1 MAKKKYS
8 INWEDDLPV
17 SFEVNGV
24 KYESIEDVP
33 NEGDR
38 RKLEAML
45 NSSFDADFNDAEFEQ
60 LRKDTERIRKFP
72 IEKVIL
78 WIFSG
83 VAAIMLFVA
92 GISTLGA
99 VSKINKE
106 VSATGNVIDM
116 IERREYVNEQDR
128 VVREYYYP
136 VIEYIS
142 NDGKSHTV
150 QLTEGSQT
158 PSYDI
163 GDEVTVLYDPEHPL
177 DARIDSFGSSALM
190 WVLPGITGVSGSAF
204 LVAVLVVW
212 KVMMPDQDGELPA

>member
-24 KYESIEDVP
+24 QYESIEDVP

-38 RKLEAML
+38 RELEAMMD
-45 NSSFDADFNDAEFEQ
+45 SSFDVDFNDAEFEQ
-60 LRKDTERIRKFP
+60 LRKDTEQISKFP
-72 IEKVIL
+72 VEKVIL
-78 WIFSG
+78 WIFTG
-83 VAAIMLFVA
+83 VAVLMLSIA
-92 GISTLGA
+92 GISSLSA
-99 VSKINKE
+99 ISKISRE
-106 VSATGNVIDM
+106 ASAPGLVVDM

-136 VIEYIS
+136 VIEYVS

-158 PSYDI
+158 PSYEI

-190 WVLPGITGVSGSAF
+190 WVLPGITGVLGIAF

-212 KVMMPDQDGELPA
+212 KVMMPERDTEL

>member
-163 GDEVTVLYDPEHPL
+163 GDEVTVLHDPEHPL

-190 WVLPGITGVSGSAF
+190 WVLPGITGVLGSAF

>member
-60 LRKDTERIRKFP
+60 LRKDTERIRNFP

-83 VAAIMLFVA
+83 VAAVMLFVA
-92 GISTLGA
+92 GISALGA

-158 PSYDI
+158 PSYEI

-190 WVLPGITGVSGSAF
+190 WVLPGITGVLGSAF
-204 LVAVLVVW
+204 LMAVLVVW
-212 KVMMPDQDGELPA
+212 KVMMPEQDGALPA

>member
-190 WVLPGITGVSGSAF
+190 WVLPGITGVLGSAF
-204 LVAVLVVW
+204 LMAVLVVW
-212 KVMMPDQDGELPA
+212 KVMMPEQDGALPA

>member
-24 KYESIEDVP
+24 QYESIEDVP

-38 RKLEAML
+38 RKLEAMMD
-45 NSSFDADFNDAEFEQ
+45 SSFDVDFNDAEFEQ
-60 LRKDTERIRKFP
+60 LRKDTEQISKFP
-72 IEKVIL
+72 VEKVIL
-78 WIFSG
+78 WIFTG
-83 VAAIMLFVA
+83 VSVLMLSIA
-92 GISTLGA
+92 GISSLSA
-99 VSKINKE
+99 ISKISRE
-106 VSATGNVIDM
+106 ASAPGLVVDM

-136 VIEYIS
+136 VIEYVS
-142 NDGKSHTV
+142 NDGKGHTV

-158 PSYDI
+158 PSYEI

-177 DARIDSFGSSALM
+177 DARIDSFGSSALI
-190 WVLPGITGVSGSAF
+190 WVLPGITGVLGVAF

-212 KVMMPDQDGELPA
+212 KVMMPERDTEL

>member
-60 LRKDTERIRKFP
+60 LRKDTERIRNFP

-190 WVLPGITGVSGSAF
+190 WVLPGITGVLGSAF
-204 LVAVLVVW
+204 LMAVLVVW

>member
-60 LRKDTERIRKFP
+60 LRKDTERIRNFP

-158 PSYDI
+158 PSYEI

-190 WVLPGITGVSGSAF
+190 WVLPGITGVLGSAF

>member
-24 KYESIEDVP
+24 QYESIEDVP

-38 RKLEAML
+38 RKLEAMMD
-45 NSSFDADFNDAEFEQ
+45 SSFDVDFNDAEFEQ
-60 LRKDTERIRKFP
+60 LRKDTEQISKFP
-72 IEKVIL
+72 VEKVIL
-78 WIFSG
+78 WIFTG
-83 VAAIMLFVA
+83 VAVLMLLIA
-92 GISTLGA
+92 GISSLSA
-99 VSKINKE
+99 ISKISRE
-106 VSATGNVIDM
+106 ASAPGLVVDM

-136 VIEYIS
+136 VIEYVS
-142 NDGKSHTV
+142 NDGKGHTV

-158 PSYDI
+158 PSYEI

-190 WVLPGITGVSGSAF
+190 WVLPGITGVLGIAF

-212 KVMMPDQDGELPA
+212 KVMMPERDTELL

>member
-158 PSYDI
+158 PSYEI

-177 DARIDSFGSSALM
+177 DARIDSFGRSALM
-190 WVLPGITGVSGSAF
+190 WVLPGITGVLGSAF
-204 LVAVLVVW
+204 LMAVLVVW

>member
-190 WVLPGITGVSGSAF
+190 WVLPGITGVLGSAF

>member
-158 PSYDI
+158 PSYEI

-190 WVLPGITGVSGSAF
+190 WVLPGITGVLGSAF
-204 LVAVLVVW
+204 LMAVLVVW
-212 KVMMPDQDGELPA
+212 KVMMPEQDGALPA